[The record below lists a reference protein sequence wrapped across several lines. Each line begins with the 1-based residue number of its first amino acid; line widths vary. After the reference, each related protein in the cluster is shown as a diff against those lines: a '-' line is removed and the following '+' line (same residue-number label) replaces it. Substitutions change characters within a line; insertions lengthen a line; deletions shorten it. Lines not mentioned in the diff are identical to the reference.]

1 MLRKL
6 LCASGTALIVLGLA
20 IFASA
25 ANAACFSCSGTC
37 SAQNPAGSTG
47 CNSGTCEY
55 YYVTCEPCDCFKTP
69 NGLACIC
76 R

>member
-1 MLRKL
+1 LY
-6 LCASGTALIVLGLA
+6 AAVAAFIVLGLA
-20 IFASA
+20 IFAA
-25 ANAACFSCSGTC
+25 DADAECVACTGKC
-37 SAQNPAGSTG
+37 SAQNLAGSTG

-55 YYVTCEPCDCFKTP
+55 YYVTCEPCDCFKYP